1 MVWWHNSAP
10 PPLHASYFVMQDK
23 YLNMQ
28 GIYANMQDINVNMQD
43 KK

>member
-1 MVWWHNSAP
+1 MK
-10 PPLHASYFVMQDK
+10 DK

-43 KK
+43 KKKTKISCMLT